1 MELRQMKYFVAV
13 AEELHFGRAAERLYI
28 VQPAVSQQVRR
39 LEREFGVALFDRSKR
54 AVRLTEAGRALLPH
68 ARAMLAAERA
78 AAETMDAVRGEQES
92 TVRIGTSVGLGLRLD
107 GVLTALSEQAPR
119 LLVELVSG
127 PTTTRLQ
134 QVRDGYLHAT
144 FVRGTDRAPGLELLP
159 LWRDELVAALPAAHP
174 LAERDR
180 VDLADLAGLPLRIA
194 SRESNPRLVD
204 AVVGACRAAGFE
216 PTMGPAFTTDQ
227 DTLAAIAAGRP
238 SWTVYFASQAA
249 VQPAYRIAFRPFG
262 DPAGAPS
269 LPTYLAT
276 RPDPPSRRLT
286 ALLQACHQQA
296 ERPTRRPAQGRCGCL
311 DRSPAEPG
319 PGGYGAAALS
329 VSPY

>member
-28 VQPAVSQQVRR
+28 VQPTVSQQVRR
-39 LEREFGVALFDRSKR
+39 LERELSVTLFDRSTR

-78 AAETMDAVRGEQES
+78 AVDAMDVVRGEQRS
-92 TVRIGTSVGLGLRLD
+92 TLRVGTSVGLGLRLD
-107 GVLTALSEQAPR
+107 GVLTALSERAPR

-134 QVRDGYLHAT
+134 QVRDGDLDAT

-174 LAERDR
+174 LAESDQ
-180 VDLADLAGLPLRIA
+180 VDLADLAALPLRIA
-194 SRESNPRLVD
+194 SRESNPHLVD
-204 AVVGACRAAGFE
+204 AVVDACRAAGFE
-216 PTMGPAFTTDQ
+216 PVMGPAFTTDQ
-227 DTLAAIAAGRP
+227 DTLAAIASGRP

-249 VQPAYRIAFRPFG
+249 VQPAHRIAFRPFT

-269 LPTYLAT
+269 LPTYLAV
-276 RPDPPSRRLT
+276 RPDPPSRRLA
-286 ALLQACHQQA
+286 ALLAACDEQVGQ
-296 ERPTRRPAQGRCGCL
+296 T
-311 DRSPAEPG
+311 
-319 PGGYGAAALS
+319 
-329 VSPY
+329 